1 MNKNQLVIS
10 RYGEN
15 LDWLMKWRDEFDIIV
30 YNKGDK
36 IDNNNYTVVEL
47 PNYGRESQTYL
58 HHIVQNYDSLY
69 YGTVFHQGDI
79 KDIGVNVFKNIMQYV
94 VEIENNGFSASNI
107 GFFNGTLWN
116 DIDFLSDPR
125 YKSQV
130 ESGFLKLSEIK
141 FKDYVQNHF
150 NKIPQITPVCW
161 CGCFGVRK
169 DFILSRPK
177 KFYEDLLKSIPEYH
191 TPEEAHFL
199 ERMWAYIFTENN
211 WNY

>member
-30 YNKGDK
+30 YNKGEK

-58 HHIVQNYDSLY
+58 HHIVENYDSLY
-69 YGTVFHQGDI
+69 DGTIFLQGDI
-79 KDIGVNVFKNIMQYV
+79 KDIGINVFKNLMQYV

-107 GFFNGTLWN
+107 GFFNETLWN

-169 DFILSRPK
+169 DFILSRTK
-177 KFYEDLLKSIPEYH
+177 DFYQRLLESFPNH
-191 TPEEAHFL
+191 HNPEEAHFL